1 MIKNNN
7 MNLSKILTI
16 SGKSGL
22 FKVLAQSKNAVI
34 VESIIDK
41 KRFPVYTSTKVV
53 ALDEISV
60 FTTDE
65 DKPLKEIL
73 LKIFEKENAKST
85 PDLKSDAKALLKYFE
100 EVLPEFDKERV
111 YVSDIKKIISWYNL
125 LVAQNLIDL
134 EEEKKEETTEMP
146 ADIQSQEGSTQ
157 EENKETV
164 TEVVAKPKVKKEKKS
179 IGETEELKP
188 KAKTKKKTE
197 DKK

>member
-1 MIKNNN
+1 MD
-7 MNLSKILTI
+7 LSKILTI

-60 FTTDE
+60 FTTNE

-73 LKIFEKENAKST
+73 LKLFEKENAKPT
-85 PDLKSDAKALLKYFE
+85 PDLKSDSKALLKYFE

-125 LVAQNLIDL
+125 LVAQNLIDI
-134 EEEKKEETTEMP
+134 EEVKKEETIETPADVQSKEEPTQEEKKEV
-146 ADIQSQEGSTQ
+146 I
-157 EENKETV
+157 
-164 TEVVAKPKVKKEKKS
+164 TEVVSKPKVKKEKKS
-179 IGETEELKP
+179 TGETEEPKP